1 MNTTILQGNQTGNPF
16 AYSNTIYV
24 IDDYVIINPDNALPI
39 QIASNC
45 ILRFTGAGDPD
56 VNNNGRGLLR
66 GSTPIKLVGN
76 NTRIEA
82 GDYHILDDNIDLGG
96 SFLNAEWPVEWWGAK
111 SDGTDAAPAI
121 NRALEQIGG
130 TDKQGT
136 LLLAD
141 RYEVR
146 DTIYMQP
153 GVAISGVSSTYSHKY
168 YNTQTDS
175 RGTLVVNFVDGNNA
189 YVRDKWVIDT
199 PYVNGQGILWNQLF
213 IDVNQAN
220 SESLVFAE
228 YTGCNIS
235 NLHIV
240 DKSATPPG
248 VVFGGIRIHSMQAA
262 TIRNV
267 DIEAHTFIGLALA
280 GKVWFTSIDNVFI
293 RACGCGLY
301 IGNECTMLSSH
312 NLSVRCWHDYYLAE
326 TYYRLALP
334 DQGADSLVAPM
345 LQENTL
351 PPYWDA
357 GKMRSCGIIMERKS
371 HCTFL
376 SAAVELFDAVICGTD
391 YNAKFISPYIEKIN
405 YFFAWLYS
413 STEYSIPSHR
423 HELIVEDVVVG
434 YETFPSMKKANNNY
448 QYLDWVD
455 YDPLQQPN
463 AGGSQPAQGAPAIDP
478 EGDSEPVEVQR
489 TVGYYRFLPTFGTVR
504 GVIKAHNVG
513 RATCWTNEDS
523 IFEQDKDGNWH
534 LVTWAYP
541 SYFIYVTPG
550 IRQRNFYYDKYKVMV
565 EKMTVV
571 GTNELL
577 SKITW
582 LEDMDYCRY
591 KRIIIEGSPNEPVRY
606 YYDETN
612 DAVYDVTEDNKAE
625 MDIYK
630 RALQLGVSG
639 SDVVLCGELF
649 ERKLDNFIM
658 TPYYGRSC
666 IDYGDLQNE
675 NGKMVH
681 HKRFCVEVINGA
693 NVIHFKKPLRLH
705 DCEVTFR
712 NSYGSA
718 WLNNDSLDYLL
729 GVSGHCILNFEGDFS
744 AWGNSFGKLV
754 KLCGDKHVKLTVRL
768 INTSSSFNNI
778 FAYNSSSSRYD
789 FIVNSGVDESG
800 SEPVPEFGPGF
811 DVEVETYVD
820 N

>member
-1 MNTTILQGNQTGNPF
+1 MNVTTLQGIQIGNPF
-16 AYSNTIYV
+16 TSPDTIYEIGPGV
-24 IDDYVIINPDNALPI
+24 
-39 QIASNC
+39 QIAPDPNTLIEIAPNC
-45 ILRFTGAGDPD
+45 ILRFTGNPISATTSSITLQGD
-56 VNNNGRGLLR
+56 
-66 GSTPIKLVGN
+66 
-76 NTRIEA
+76 NTLIEA
-82 GDYHILDDNIDLGG
+82 GSYQIFNSKVNLSG
-96 SFLNAEWPVEWWGAK
+96 SFTNAEWPAEWWGAK
-111 SDGTDAAPAI
+111 SDGSDAAPAI
-121 NRALEQIGG
+121 NRALQQIAN

-153 GVAISGVSSTYSHKY
+153 GVAISGVSSTYSHRFY
-168 YNTQTDS
+168 PDTQTDM
-175 RGTLVVNFVDGNNA
+175 RGTLVANFVDSNNN
-189 YVRDKWVIDT
+189 YSHDKWVIDT
-199 PYVNGQGILWNQLF
+199 LFVNGNTIPCHQLY
-213 IDVNQAN
+213 IDLSQNG
-220 SESLVFAE
+220 SSSLVFAR
-228 YTGCNIS
+228 YAGCNIS

-240 DKSATPPG
+240 DKDTDNPHTF
-248 VVFGGIRIHSMQAA
+248 FGGIRIHSMQAA
-262 TIRNV
+262 TIHNV
-267 DIEAHTFIGLALA
+267 DIEAHAFIGLALV
-280 GKVWFTSIDNVFI
+280 GKVWLTSIDNVYVH
-293 RACGCGLY
+293 ACGCGLY
-301 IGNECTMLSSH
+301 IGSTCTMLVSN
-312 NLSVRCWHDYYLAE
+312 NLGLHRWTDAQANDYF
-326 TYYRLALP
+326 RLALP
-334 DQGADSLVAPM
+334 ADYQGDLVKSI
-345 LQENTL
+345 LQPNSL
-351 PPYWDA
+351 PPYWDVE
-357 GKMRSCGIIMERKS
+357 KMNSCGIIMEHGS
-371 HCTFL
+371 HCTFT
-376 SAAVELFDAVICGTD
+376 SACVEQFDAVICGTD
-391 YNAKFISPYIEKIN
+391 YNAKFISPYIEGIN
-405 YFFAWLYS
+405 YFFAWLYCS
-413 STEYSIPSHR
+413 EPFSMPNKRY
-423 HELIVEDVVVG
+423 ELIIEDLVQG
-434 YETFPSMKKANNNY
+434 FETFPSMKKANNNY

-478 EGDSEPVEVQR
+478 EGDHEPVEVQR

-612 DAVYDVTEDNKAE
+612 DAVYDITQDNKAE